1 MGPAIHSRSLTD
13 AVTADKNTIVIYGH
27 DGTGM
32 EGLYG
37 LIDLHQ
43 PDLPVDLGS
52 R

>member
-13 AVTADKNTIVIYGH
+13 AVTAGKDTIAIHVH
-27 DGTGM
+27 NGTGM